1 MIESQRLLVQCT
13 MLRQPTLQE
22 SAVDFFVGFDSENT
36 PYLFLPTSHGVLE
49 EHELYAVPVLMRKK
63 EASLYLLDDTILA
76 VDLNDM
82 IEFHCDLTYYFG
94 PEYNMLKKY
103 LKSTEYRSYVMWSNG
118 IRQDQ
123 INELL
128 DSYSAAKS
136 EELRQSI
143 REKLSRYSGQ
153 TSKEMK

>member
-1 MIESQRLLVQCT
+1 MGMIETQRLIVQCS
-13 MLRQPTLQE
+13 MLRQPTLHE
-22 SAVDFFVGFDSENT
+22 SAADFFVGFDLENT

-49 EHELYAVPVLMRKK
+49 DYELYAVPVLMRKK

-76 VDLNDM
+76 VDVNDM

-118 IRQDQ
+118 MRQDQ

-128 DSYSAAKS
+128 DSYATAES
-136 EELRQSI
+136 EELKQSI
-143 REKLSRYSGQ
+143 RKKLSRYSGQ
-153 TSKEMK
+153 ATR